1 MRFVFKTR
9 TLLIL
14 LLLIFISQTYTYSNR
29 YELLGYQP
37 TTINNEKYYVHPYIK
52 VNDTKHTIL
61 VVEYIHPRLNT
72 QGLGYILKHDKQTY
86 FTTRLSELDY
96 CNLCNINI
104 TNLSN
109 KLKDKTFTFK
119 NTKETMFVIIYYVQN
134 LAVLFISLY
143 LSIKYFRRFLNGT
156 HINNKNREQGF

>member
-9 TLLIL
+9 TLITLLIL
-14 LLLIFISQTYTYSNR
+14 IFLSQTYTYSNR
-29 YELLGYQP
+29 YKLLGYQP
-37 TTINNEKYYVHPYIK
+37 TIINNEKYYVHPYVK
-52 VNDTKHTIL
+52 VNDTKHTL
-61 VVEYIHPRLNT
+61 FVVEYVHPRLHT
-72 QGLGYILKHDKQTY
+72 QGLGYIVKHDNQTY
-86 FTTRLSELDY
+86 FTTRFSELEY
-96 CNLCNINI
+96 CNHCNINI

-156 HINNKNREQGF
+156 YINNQN